1 MADSS
6 SGKEGRLLNCVSL
19 VFYVLAV
26 VLFCMDIGT
35 LAAPII
41 TWPNGEESAF
51 GPAYRFASGGLMW
64 LASLLL
70 NVMAIFITLFLQLT
84 RYGTKTNKYPVA
96 IVLLFV
102 IAAEFYRLFAFTIN
116 ASYISEDVV
125 VTASDLYSNLNEP
138 RLLHVS
144 QETDLSMGPGGQMS
158 IVSIILGLVVIPLVP
173 MSLFRS

>member
-70 NVMAIFITLFLQLT
+70 NVMAIFITLFLQCK
-84 RYGTKTNKYPVA
+84 KTNY
-96 IVLLFV
+96 IIFR
-102 IAAEFYRLFAFTIN
+102 FYYRTI
-116 ASYISEDVV
+116 
-125 VTASDLYSNLNEP
+125 TCM
-138 RLLHVS
+138 LHVA
-144 QETDLSMGPGGQMS
+144 
-158 IVSIILGLVVIPLVP
+158 
-173 MSLFRS
+173 